1 MAVVFKKSE
10 NQIIC
15 VLARSHKL
23 VIFKATNSYVRTLK
37 VFWKETAWVMK
48 AEGSEDRGQDPLG
61 TTTEQSLPVK
71 SLFCTPGAL
80 FSPVLSFLSLLHSFP
95 LLPQTWNVIWEPSPS
110 VPHWLSNMHLKKT
123 SSVSFL
129 PRFQAKKRKDKEG
142 TKWNGI
148 SLETVLF
155 CFKWFL
161 LLKNIV
167 YLFLSDINF
176 PFTKQ
181 VTSRNVC

>member
-1 MAVVFKKSE
+1 MVVVFKKSE

-23 VIFKATNSYVRTLK
+23 VIFKATNSYVRIFT
-37 VFWKETAWVMK
+37 VFWRKMARVME

-61 TTTEQSLPVK
+61 TTTEQSLPMK
-71 SLFCTPGAL
+71 SLFCTLGVFL
-80 FSPVLSFLSLLHSFP
+80 SPFLSFLSLFHSFP

-110 VPHWLSNMHLKKT
+110 IPHWLSNIHLKKT
-123 SSVSFL
+123 SISFL
-129 PRFQAKKRKDKEG
+129 PRFQAKKIKDQDG

-161 LLKNIV
+161 LLKNI
-167 YLFLSDINF
+167 LF
-176 PFTKQ
+176 T
-181 VTSRNVC
+181 